1 MHHARGLL
9 RVSQDQKLVDTV
21 TKDPRTAPLGD
32 RERALVDY
40 ALKLTREPWNMR
52 EEDLEP
58 LRRAGLTDADILDA
72 CQVTA
77 YYAFVNRMAQGLGVE
92 LES

>member
-1 MHHARGLL
+1 
-9 RVSQDQKLVDTV
+9 
-21 TKDPRTAPLGD
+21 
-32 RERALVDY
+32 
-40 ALKLTREPWNMR
+40 MR

>member
-21 TKDPRTAPLGD
+21 TKDPGTAPLGD